1 LLPSKSDQNVIEAI
15 NAEIEFA
22 SKSLIELRPSSEF
35 NYSSGKSRLI
45 NVKLDVPDLELYLNS
60 LMPLDSNH
68 QSVGAAGCIITYLS
82 RSNSNYKIDLIK
94 HFSLRDFMHLSV

>member
-1 LLPSKSDQNVIEAI
+1 M
-15 NAEIEFA
+15 
-22 SKSLIELRPSSEF
+22 
-35 NYSSGKSRLI
+35 
-45 NVKLDVPDLELYLNS
+45 NVKLDVPDMDLYLNS

-82 RSNSNYKIDLIK
+82 RTNASYKVDLIK